1 MKTIRSKFFAF
12 LAMFALLTACAQLG
26 LAPAET
32 FDQKLAYGYSTLA
45 AVRISSADALKSGT
59 INISDAK
66 QALVITD
73 TARASLDAASAAN
86 GTGDM
91 STAVGKLAAA
101 TALLTQLQQYLISKE
116 KKP

>member
-1 MKTIRSKFFAF
+1 MKSIRSKFFAI
-12 LAMFALLTACAQLG
+12 LAMCMMLTACAQVG

-45 AVRISSADALKSGT
+45 AVRISSADALKTGAIT
-59 INISDAK
+59 VSDAK

-86 GTGDM
+86 GAGDV
-91 STAVGKLAAA
+91 STAIGKLQAA
-101 TALLTQLQQYLISKE
+101 TALLTQLQQYLQSKGV
-116 KKP
+116 K